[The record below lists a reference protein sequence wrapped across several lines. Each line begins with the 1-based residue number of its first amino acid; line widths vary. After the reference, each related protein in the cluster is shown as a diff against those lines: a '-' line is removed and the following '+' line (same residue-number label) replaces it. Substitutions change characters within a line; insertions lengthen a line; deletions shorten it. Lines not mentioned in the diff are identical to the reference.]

1 MSLTLLPAV
10 DVRDGK
16 AVRLRQGES
25 GSETDYGSPLEAAR
39 TWAEA
44 GAEWIH
50 LVDLDAAFGTGNNR
64 AQLRE
69 IVHELGD
76 KVNIEMSGGVRDDD
90 SLSAAL
96 EAGAARVNI
105 GTAALE
111 NPEWT
116 ASVIKRYGDRVA
128 IGLDVRGHTLAARG
142 WVKEG
147 GDLFETM
154 KFLDSVGC
162 SRYVVTDVARDGMM
176 SGPNIDLLREVAER
190 TDNHAVKL
198 GVFVD
203 EALDFLDS
211 HGLPLEAVAV
221 SCGPGSYTGLR
232 IGVSMAKGIC
242 YGRGVKLIAVPTLDL
257 MAVPV
262 LLGEHPEQEDALIV
276 PMLDA
281 RRMEV
286 YAEVLDRSLK
296 VVRPIQADIVDA
308 ETYKE
313 YLDGHHV
320 YFFGN
325 GAAKCMETINH
336 PHAHLVE
343 GIEPLAKNMAPLAEK
358 RFVEGKFED
367 VAYFV
372 PFYLKDFVA
381 KMPKK
386 LI

>member
-1 MSLTLLPAV
+1 M
-10 DVRDGK
+10 
-16 AVRLRQGES
+16 
-25 GSETDYGSPLEAAR
+25 
-39 TWAEA
+39 
-44 GAEWIH
+44 
-50 LVDLDAAFGTGNNR
+50 
-64 AQLRE
+64 
-69 IVHELGD
+69 
-76 KVNIEMSGGVRDDD
+76 NIETSTDVC
-90 SLSAAL
+90 S
-96 EAGAARVNI
+96 
-105 GTAALE
+105 
-111 NPEWT
+111 
-116 ASVIKRYGDRVA
+116 VA
-128 IGLDVRGHTLAARG
+128 ISDSGQVIFN
-142 WVKEG
+142 KE
-147 GDLFETM
+147 DH
-154 KFLDSVGC
+154 
-162 SRYVVTDVARDGMM
+162 
-176 SGPNIDLLREVAER
+176 SGP
-190 TDNHAVKL
+190 NHAVKL
-198 GVFVD
+198 GVYVD

-242 YGRGVKLIAVPTLDL
+242 YGRGVKLIAVPTLEL

-262 LLGEHPEQEDALIV
+262 LLGEHPEEEDALIV

-286 YAEVLDRSLK
+286 YAEVLDRALK
-296 VVRPIQADIVDA
+296 VVRPIQADIVDTD
-308 ETYKE
+308 TYKE
-313 YLDGHHV
+313 YLDQHHV

-336 PHAHLVE
+336 PNAHLVE

>member
-1 MSLTLLPAV
+1 MRIFATYLRIYFLIMSCIL
-10 DVRDGK
+10 
-16 AVRLRQGES
+16 
-25 GSETDYGSPLEAAR
+25 
-39 TWAEA
+39 
-44 GAEWIH
+44 
-50 LVDLDAAFGTGNNR
+50 
-64 AQLRE
+64 
-69 IVHELGD
+69 
-76 KVNIEMSGGVRDDD
+76 NIETSTDVC
-90 SLSAAL
+90 S
-96 EAGAARVNI
+96 
-105 GTAALE
+105 
-111 NPEWT
+111 
-116 ASVIKRYGDRVA
+116 VA
-128 IGLDVRGHTLAARG
+128 ISDSGQVIFN
-142 WVKEG
+142 KE
-147 GDLFETM
+147 DH
-154 KFLDSVGC
+154 
-162 SRYVVTDVARDGMM
+162 
-176 SGPNIDLLREVAER
+176 SGP
-190 TDNHAVKL
+190 NHAVKL
-198 GVFVD
+198 GVYVD

-242 YGRGVKLIAVPTLDL
+242 YGRGVKLIAVPTLEL

-286 YAEVLDRSLK
+286 YAEVLDRALR

-308 ETYKE
+308 DTYKE
-313 YLDGHHV
+313 YLDQHPV

-336 PHAHLVE
+336 PNAHLVE
-343 GIEPLAKNMAPLAEK
+343 GMEPLAKNMAPLAEK

>member
-1 MSLTLLPAV
+1 MSC
-10 DVRDGK
+10 
-16 AVRLRQGES
+16 
-25 GSETDYGSPLEAAR
+25 
-39 TWAEA
+39 
-44 GAEWIH
+44 I
-50 LVDLDAAFGTGNNR
+50 F
-64 AQLRE
+64 
-69 IVHELGD
+69 
-76 KVNIEMSGGVRDDD
+76 NIETSTDVC
-90 SLSAAL
+90 S
-96 EAGAARVNI
+96 
-105 GTAALE
+105 
-111 NPEWT
+111 
-116 ASVIKRYGDRVA
+116 VA
-128 IGLDVRGHTLAARG
+128 ISDSGQVIFN
-142 WVKEG
+142 KE
-147 GDLFETM
+147 DH
-154 KFLDSVGC
+154 
-162 SRYVVTDVARDGMM
+162 
-176 SGPNIDLLREVAER
+176 SGP
-190 TDNHAVKL
+190 NHAVKL
-198 GVFVD
+198 GVYVD

-242 YGRGVKLIAVPTLDL
+242 YGRGVKLIAVPTLEL

-286 YAEVLDRSLK
+286 YAEVLDRALR

-308 ETYKE
+308 DTYKE
-313 YLDGHHV
+313 YLDQHPV

-336 PHAHLVE
+336 PNAHLVE
-343 GIEPLAKNMAPLAEK
+343 GMEPLAKNMAPLAEK